1 MPADSTA
8 PDQTT
13 PQANP
18 TDAPTVQID
27 IVSDVMCPWCIV
39 GYKQLEQALGSVG
52 AGAYIRWHPFEL
64 NPQMPAEGQNMAEHL
79 AEKYG
84 STPAQSVENRKRLS
98 DMGRDLGFTFNFS
111 DETRMQNTFAAHQL
125 LTWAQ
130 SKGLQHPLKM
140 ALFDAHFTQGRN
152 VNDTDVLADV
162 AATAGLDRAE
172 ALEVL
177 NSGSLA
183 EQTREAQ
190 EFWTSRGISG
200 VPSMVFEGK
209 YLVTG
214 AQGADNY
221 AQMLRKV
228 LEERD
233 AA

>member
-1 MPADSTA
+1 M
-8 PDQTT
+8 
-13 PQANP
+13 
-18 TDAPTVQID
+18 
-27 IVSDVMCPWCIV
+27 
-39 GYKQLEQALGSVG
+39 
-52 AGAYIRWHPFEL
+52 
-64 NPQMPAEGQNMAEHL
+64 
-79 AEKYG
+79 
-84 STPAQSVENRKRLS
+84 
-98 DMGRDLGFTFNFS
+98 
-111 DETRMQNTFAAHQL
+111 
-125 LTWAQ
+125 
-130 SKGLQHPLKM
+130 
-140 ALFDAHFTQGRN
+140 
-152 VNDTDVLADV
+152 NDTDVLADV

-233 AA
+233 AAA

>member
-1 MPADSTA
+1 
-8 PDQTT
+8 
-13 PQANP
+13 
-18 TDAPTVQID
+18 
-27 IVSDVMCPWCIV
+27 
-39 GYKQLEQALGSVG
+39 
-52 AGAYIRWHPFEL
+52 
-64 NPQMPAEGQNMAEHL
+64 
-79 AEKYG
+79 
-84 STPAQSVENRKRLS
+84 
-98 DMGRDLGFTFNFS
+98 MGRDLGFTFNFS

-152 VNDTDVLADV
+152 VNDTDVLVDV
-162 AATAGLDRAE
+162 AALVGLDRNE

-183 EQTREAQ
+183 QQTREAQ

-228 LEERD
+228 LQERD
-233 AA
+233 ATA